1 VKPGQ
6 IVINTAGHRDPAQGI
21 EGHLRFCSAIWRL
34 FRAAT
39 LAAEQIILKQDGK

>member
-1 VKPGQ
+1 MVT
-6 IVINTAGHRDPAQGI
+6 NSTLGHGEQAQGI

-39 LAAEQIILKQDGK
+39 LAAEQIILTQDDK